1 MPLQLKSVK
10 IKSVTVRGCKIQL
23 MCTKKGGKIM
33 NNDTRFKVSRIN
45 QIGKIPRSPSVFD
58 DDCQLDD
65 ARECKNFEK
74 DGLIMENQKNQS
86 YDEKFMIQGDSDEN
100 SMEVTAPE
108 LLPEGEYPAVIGEL
122 KLEKMQLDN
131 GKSYTKV
138 NVPFELELEAGETRR
153 VYFSGSA
160 NLASAASRFRP
171 IVKGVLGEVPKGV
184 FDVRVLEGK
193 RVLAKVRHN
202 TFNDITR
209 NQVDEATLLED

>member
-1 MPLQLKSVK
+1 
-10 IKSVTVRGCKIQL
+10 
-23 MCTKKGGKIM
+23 M
-33 NNDTRFKVSRIN
+33 NNENRSKLNRIN
-45 QIGKIPRSPSVFD
+45 RIAKIPRSPSVFD
-58 DDCQLDD
+58 DDYQINEVH
-65 ARECKNFEK
+65 ECGNSEK
-74 DGLIMENQKNQS
+74 DGVNMENKKNQAN
-86 YDEKFMIQGDSDEN
+86 DKEFMIQGDADEN
-100 SMEVTAPE
+100 SMEAAAPE
-108 LLPEGEYPAVIGEL
+108 LLPEGDYPAVIGEL
-122 KLEKMQLDN
+122 KLKKMQLDN

-138 NVPFELELEAGETRR
+138 NVPFELELESGETRR